1 LVWEIDE
8 NNING
13 KLAANYD
20 GGNHVSITV
29 AEQNM
34 SLEAFQTEL
43 AATQPNWTK
52 AQEPQ
57 KQEEK
62 KE

>member
-1 LVWEIDE
+1 M
-8 NNING
+8 
-13 KLAANYD
+13 AANYD

-34 SLEAFQTEL
+34 SLEVFQTEL